1 MATKSVATKRSEIVS
16 QPSWIYTE
24 SDPYERATA
33 RLNGIRA
40 LQPVVDCAMESN
52 SVPTARVWSDLW
64 FFIAT
69 VTEDVKRD
77 MYELSQ
83 SSARKEAQS

>member
-1 MATKSVATKRSEIVS
+1 MATKSVATKQSEIVT
-16 QPSWIYTE
+16 QPSWIYLE

-40 LQPVVDCAMESN
+40 LQPVVDCVMESD
-52 SVPTARVWSDLW
+52 SIPAAPVWSDLW

-69 VTEDVKRD
+69 VTEDIKRD
-77 MYELSQ
+77 MYEMRLASCH
-83 SSARKEAQS
+83 KEAQP